1 VKKAIEIIKGLTTE
15 PEVGAIYKGTIKGIR
30 EDLGAFV
37 EILPGAEALL
47 HISEI
52 AHTRI
57 AKVSDVLKE
66 GEVIE
71 VKVISSDRDG
81 KIRLSRRELIPF
93 PEGEEGER
101 AKARLQQARE
111 GGDRPPRR
119 DGGRGDRRGPPRGR
133 DR

>member
-1 VKKAIEIIKGLTTE
+1 MQSTRARSS
-15 PEVGAIYKGTIKGIR
+15 ACA
-30 EDLGAFV
+30 DFGAFV
-37 EILPGAEALL
+37 EILPGQDGLL

-52 AHTRI
+52 AHTRVE
-57 AKVSDVLKE
+57 KVSDIIKE
-66 GEVIE
+66 GEEIE
-71 VKVISSDRDG
+71 VKVLSVDRDG

-101 AKARLQQARE
+101 AKARLQASRE

-119 DGGRGDRRGPPRGR
+119 DGPGGHGGGRGRDDRRGPRR